1 MLKKMLSVLMAAS
14 MLLSVFAVSF
24 TSASA
29 AESPQI
35 TGVTGYAES
44 EDPTR
49 VMGDAVDGNTE
60 TFWHTKF
67 NSNEVNFETDTKN
80 SYYLDLGAEYFV
92 DKFEYVP
99 KQRADKNGKITD
111 FELYGT
117 LDTDRESAEWSLI
130 TTVNGWTYGTSGEG
144 TESHSVEIADP
155 KPWRMIKITVKGSTK
170 NDGDPNSF
178 ICAAE
183 FRVFGTEEP
192 SEVSVWEYEEVGTDS
207 ARITK
212 YNGTDVNVVIP
223 ETIDGRTVSSIGAM
237 STSTSVFKEAYDKGV
252 MIESVEMPDTVVL
265 INQHAFRGIASL
277 KTVNLSQNLTE
288 IRTSAFLDCSSL
300 EKIDIPA
307 TVTDIGN
314 NAFIGCEALKTVII
328 RGKNTYINNEGA
340 SAYTAAFG
348 FMEISQKTKIE
359 GITMVGVEKSFAQR
373 YTTTYPHIAFMTIE
387 DYETRPELMW
397 EYTINESNKEAR
409 VTKYLGNDVNVV
421 VPDKLEGYDVV
432 AIEEY
437 TFKDA
442 YDKGVK
448 VESVVIPD
456 TVIFIRDNAFRGLD
470 SLKSV
475 TVGNSVKTIN
485 RYAFRDCTGLE
496 IIDLPASCST
506 LSDGCFIGCANLKTI
521 IIRSENP
528 FIDNAGASSWLAAI
542 GFMDITQN
550 EKIEGITM
558 VGVPGTNTEKYTQ
571 KYPHINFM
579 SIEDYERGGILGDV
593 NGDDELT
600 VDDATLIQ
608 MYIVGMPV
616 ENFNVELADVN
627 EDGQISIYD
636 ATLVQIKI
644 VNK

>member
-1 MLKKMLSVLMAAS
+1 M
-14 MLLSVFAVSF
+14 
-24 TSASA
+24 
-29 AESPQI
+29 
-35 TGVTGYAES
+35 
-44 EDPTR
+44 
-49 VMGDAVDGNTE
+49 
-60 TFWHTKF
+60 
-67 NSNEVNFETDTKN
+67 
-80 SYYLDLGAEYFV
+80 DLGAEYFV

-117 LDTDRESAEWSLI
+117 LDTDRENADWSLI

-144 TESHSVEIADP
+144 MESHSVEIADL

-183 FRVFGTEEP
+183 FKVFGTEEP
-192 SEVSVWEYEEVGTDS
+192 SETPVWEYEAEGDSVRIINYKGTD
-207 ARITK
+207 T
-212 YNGTDVNVVIP
+212 NVVIP
-223 ETIDGRTVSSIGAM
+223 ETIDGKEVSSIGSM
-237 STSTSVFKEAYDKGV
+237 NTSTSVFKEAYDKGV

-277 KTVNLSQNLTE
+277 KTVKLSQNLTE
-288 IRTSAFLDCSSL
+288 IRTSAFLDCLSL

-307 TVTDIGN
+307 TVTEIGN

-328 RGKNTYINNEGA
+328 RGKNTYINNAGA

-359 GITMVGVEKSFAQR
+359 GITMVGEEKSFAQS
-373 YTTTYPHIAFMTIE
+373 YTTKYPHIAFMTIE
-387 DYETRPELMW
+387 DYE
-397 EYTINESNKEAR
+397 
-409 VTKYLGNDVNVV
+409 GGG
-421 VPDKLEGYDVV
+421 KL
-432 AIEEY
+432 
-437 TFKDA
+437 
-442 YDKGVK
+442 
-448 VESVVIPD
+448 
-456 TVIFIRDNAFRGLD
+456 
-470 SLKSV
+470 
-475 TVGNSVKTIN
+475 
-485 RYAFRDCTGLE
+485 
-496 IIDLPASCST
+496 
-506 LSDGCFIGCANLKTI
+506 
-521 IIRSENP
+521 
-528 FIDNAGASSWLAAI
+528 
-542 GFMDITQN
+542 
-550 EKIEGITM
+550 
-558 VGVPGTNTEKYTQ
+558 
-571 KYPHINFM
+571 
-579 SIEDYERGGILGDV
+579 LGDV

>member
-1 MLKKMLSVLMAAS
+1 
-14 MLLSVFAVSF
+14 
-24 TSASA
+24 
-29 AESPQI
+29 
-35 TGVTGYAES
+35 
-44 EDPTR
+44 
-49 VMGDAVDGNTE
+49 MGDAVDGNTE

-117 LDTDRESAEWSLI
+117 LDTDRENADWSLI

-144 TESHSVEIADP
+144 MESHSVEIADL

-183 FRVFGTEEP
+183 FKVFGTEEP
-192 SEVSVWEYEEVGTDS
+192 SETPVWEYEAEGDSVRIINYKGTD
-207 ARITK
+207 T
-212 YNGTDVNVVIP
+212 NVVIP
-223 ETIDGRTVSSIGAM
+223 ETIDGKEVSSIGSM
-237 STSTSVFKEAYDKGV
+237 NTSTSVFKEAYDKGV

-277 KTVNLSQNLTE
+277 KTVKLSQNLTE
-288 IRTSAFLDCSSL
+288 IRTSAFLDCLSL

-307 TVTDIGN
+307 TVTEIGN

-328 RGKNTYINNEGA
+328 RGKNTYINNAGA

-359 GITMVGVEKSFAQR
+359 GITMVGEEKSFAQS
-373 YTTTYPHIAFMTIE
+373 YTTKYPHIAFMTIE
-387 DYETRPELMW
+387 DYE
-397 EYTINESNKEAR
+397 
-409 VTKYLGNDVNVV
+409 GGG
-421 VPDKLEGYDVV
+421 KL
-432 AIEEY
+432 
-437 TFKDA
+437 
-442 YDKGVK
+442 
-448 VESVVIPD
+448 
-456 TVIFIRDNAFRGLD
+456 
-470 SLKSV
+470 
-475 TVGNSVKTIN
+475 
-485 RYAFRDCTGLE
+485 
-496 IIDLPASCST
+496 
-506 LSDGCFIGCANLKTI
+506 
-521 IIRSENP
+521 
-528 FIDNAGASSWLAAI
+528 
-542 GFMDITQN
+542 
-550 EKIEGITM
+550 
-558 VGVPGTNTEKYTQ
+558 
-571 KYPHINFM
+571 
-579 SIEDYERGGILGDV
+579 LGDV

>member
-67 NSNEVNFETDTKN
+67 NSDDVVFETDTNN
-80 SYYLDLGAEYFV
+80 SYYLDLGAEYYV

-111 FELYGT
+111 FKLYGT
-117 LDTDRESAEWSLI
+117 LDTDRETAQWTEI
-130 TTVNGWTYGTSGEG
+130 ADVTGWTYGTSGEG
-144 TESHSVEIADP
+144 TESHSIDIAEP
-155 KPWRMIKITVKGSTK
+155 KAWRMLRITVSGATS
-170 NDGDPNSF
+170 NDGDPHDF

-192 SEVSVWEYEEVGTDS
+192 AETPVWEYEAEGDSVRIINYKGTD
-207 ARITK
+207 T
-212 YNGTDVNVVIP
+212 NVVIP
-223 ETIDGRTVSSIGAM
+223 ETIDGKEVSSIGSM
-237 STSTSVFKEAYDKGV
+237 NTSTSVFKEAYDKGV

-277 KTVNLSQNLTE
+277 KTVKLSQNLTE
-288 IRTSAFLDCSSL
+288 IRTSAFLDCASL

-328 RGKNTYINNEGA
+328 RGKNTYINNMGA
-340 SAYTAAFG
+340 GAYTAAFG

-359 GITMVGVEKSFAQR
+359 GITMVGEEKSTAQN
-373 YTTTYPHIAFMTIE
+373 YTKKYPHIAFMTIE
-387 DYETRPELMW
+387 DYE
-397 EYTINESNKEAR
+397 
-409 VTKYLGNDVNVV
+409 GGG
-421 VPDKLEGYDVV
+421 KL
-432 AIEEY
+432 
-437 TFKDA
+437 
-442 YDKGVK
+442 
-448 VESVVIPD
+448 
-456 TVIFIRDNAFRGLD
+456 
-470 SLKSV
+470 
-475 TVGNSVKTIN
+475 
-485 RYAFRDCTGLE
+485 
-496 IIDLPASCST
+496 
-506 LSDGCFIGCANLKTI
+506 
-521 IIRSENP
+521 
-528 FIDNAGASSWLAAI
+528 
-542 GFMDITQN
+542 
-550 EKIEGITM
+550 
-558 VGVPGTNTEKYTQ
+558 
-571 KYPHINFM
+571 
-579 SIEDYERGGILGDV
+579 LGDV

-627 EDGQISIYD
+627 EDGEISIYD
-636 ATLVQIKI
+636 ATLVQIKL